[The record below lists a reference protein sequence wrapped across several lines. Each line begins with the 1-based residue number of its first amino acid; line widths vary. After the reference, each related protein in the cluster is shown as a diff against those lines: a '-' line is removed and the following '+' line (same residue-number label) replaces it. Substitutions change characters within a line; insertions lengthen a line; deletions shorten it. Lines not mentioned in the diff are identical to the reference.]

1 MKSEAVAD
9 FRGSLY
15 PWLNVSPGEDIAAG
29 LHSLLRC
36 RQALDDLI
44 DQKITW
50 GDYLDTLATE
60 GVDMDDYLNTA
71 YLNTIAC
78 GF

>member
-1 MKSEAVAD
+1 
-9 FRGSLY
+9 
-15 PWLNVSPGEDIAAG
+15 